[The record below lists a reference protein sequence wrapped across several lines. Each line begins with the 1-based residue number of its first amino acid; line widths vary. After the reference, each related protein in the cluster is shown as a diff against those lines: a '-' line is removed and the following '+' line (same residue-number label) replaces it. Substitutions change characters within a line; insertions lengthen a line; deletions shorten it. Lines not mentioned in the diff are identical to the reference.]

1 MSADLKDSWFVIALP
16 MSTVCERARYGLKR
30 APRAWFDILSLV
42 LLANGLSSGMVE
54 LHEDRASAGRFLHY
68 GTSWRAVSTNS
79 PEPWFGESYA
89 SIALTS
95 SGRECGVMD
104 SLQISLY
111 IVYIKKKIQK
121 YKTNKIHK
129 NHKIRKYQ
137 K

>member
-1 MSADLKDSWFVIALP
+1 M
-16 MSTVCERARYGLKR
+16 R

-68 GTSWRAVSTNS
+68 GTSWRAVSANS
-79 PEPWFGESYA
+79 PEPWLGESYA

-104 SLQISLY
+104 SFQISLY
-111 IVYIKKKIQK
+111 ISLYQKENIKNINPTKTHKKKFGKFQK
-121 YKTNKIHK
+121 
-129 NHKIRKYQ
+129 
-137 K
+137 

>member
-1 MSADLKDSWFVIALP
+1 M
-16 MSTVCERARYGLKR
+16 
-30 APRAWFDILSLV
+30 V
-42 LLANGLSSGMVE
+42 LEANGLSSGLVD
-54 LHEDRASAGRFLHY
+54 LYKDRALAGRSLHY

-79 PEPWFGESYA
+79 LEPWFGESSA
-89 SIALTS
+89 SIALMS
-95 SGRECGVMD
+95 SRRESGVMV